1 MDSFAMNLTLM
12 QATIVEQQITNF
24 VLENEYEKQLGL
36 VTENSK
42 LKDAGKWIKER
53 IDHFI
58 EIIKSWWSK
67 IVHFL
72 TKTLPEWAAKKK
84 KWLLELLHIRQKAVK
99 VDDSKINEGDR
110 EKVKETC
117 KKASRINIF
126 KFAKNKKKGEDG
138 DSLSSDLKDITNSL
152 EKAVE
157 NGEEIHKRVEN
168 DFKKWDEDQKK
179 NEEFDKQAEKNLQ
192 EAKDFLKN
200 LENKSDNPAEKAELK
215 KAADAIEQGKPVETT
230 SEKDQNLEGNL
241 IDIDLCKTYLSFIS
255 DSFRTL
261 HDTTHGVLFP
271 DDIREDID
279 NGDANDD
286 RYKKYINRQINKYAD
301 RIDNYKRYN
310 ELKNEYKMDFSN
322 LEKSIEKRKMLKSEV
337 EQEINQCDMRKYF
350 ENSVK
355 ILQKTTTNMVRE
367 YEDLK
372 SVEFIDQKA
381 LAKAISASKAYMEDS
396 TQLAKDLSKTQNL
409 LMTGLTNFL
418 TTAKPCSNN

>member
-1 MDSFAMNLTLM
+1 M
-12 QATIVEQQITNF
+12 
-24 VLENEYEKQLGL
+24 
-36 VTENSK
+36 
-42 LKDAGKWIKER
+42 
-53 IDHFI
+53 
-58 EIIKSWWSK
+58 
-67 IVHFL
+67 
-72 TKTLPEWAAKKK
+72 
-84 KWLLELLHIRQKAVK
+84 
-99 VDDSKINEGDR
+99 
-110 EKVKETC
+110 
-117 KKASRINIF
+117 
-126 KFAKNKKKGEDG
+126 
-138 DSLSSDLKDITNSL
+138 
-152 EKAVE
+152 
-157 NGEEIHKRVEN
+157 
-168 DFKKWDEDQKK
+168 
-179 NEEFDKQAEKNLQ
+179 Q

-271 DDIREDID
+271 EDIREDID

-322 LEKSIEKRKMLKSEV
+322 LEKSIKKRKMLKSEV

>member
-1 MDSFAMNLTLM
+1 MDTFAINISLL
-12 QATIVEQQITNF
+12 QATIVEQQVTNF
-24 VLENEYEKQLGL
+24 ALENEYQKQLGV
-36 VTENSK
+36 VTEDSK
-42 LKDAGKWIKER
+42 LKAAGKWIKER

-58 EIIKSWWSK
+58 EIIKTWWGK

-72 TKTLPEWAAKKK
+72 TKTLPEWAAEKK
-84 KWLLELLHIRQKAVK
+84 KWLLEVFHIRQKAVK

-126 KFAKNKKKGEDG
+126 KFVKNKKKDKD
-138 DSLSSDLKDITNSL
+138 DSLSSDLKDLTDSL

-157 NGEEIHKRVEN
+157 KGEEIHKRAEN
-168 DFKKWDEDQKK
+168 DFKKWEEDQNK

-200 LENKSDNPAEKAELK
+200 LENKSDNAAEKAELK

-241 IDIDLCKTYLSFIS
+241 VDIDLCKTYLSFIG
-255 DSFRTL
+255 DVFRKL
-261 HDTTHGVLFP
+261 DNNTHGVYYP
-271 DDIREDID
+271 NEMREDID
-279 NGDANDD
+279 NGDADD
-286 RYKKYINRQINKYAD
+286 DKSKKFINKQINKYANKVD
-301 RIDNYKRYN
+301 DYKRYN
-310 ELKNEYKMDFSN
+310 ELKNENKMDFSK

-355 ILQKTTTNMVRE
+355 ILQKSTTNMVHE
-367 YEDLK
+367 YENLK

-381 LAKAISASKAYMEDS
+381 LAKAISASKIYMEDV
-396 TQLAKDLSKTQNL
+396 TQLAKDLSKTQDL
-409 LMTGLTNFL
+409 LMTSLTNFL
-418 TTAKPCSNN
+418 ATAKPC